1 MNIYLIRHGKLNW
14 EDNIKK
20 CIGITDTKLS
30 NEGIKMIE
38 ELISFIKDKNISKIY
53 TSDLNR
59 CEKSAQI
66 LSSSLKIPY
75 YTQSEL
81 REINMGIW
89 ENKSFD
95 YIKEHYPLE
104 YDERGKNIETFKV
117 ENGESFYECYNRSV
131 NIFKKLQKENK
142 NIAIICHSG
151 VIKCLLCYLKNI
163 PLNNILNIKLNYGD
177 IVCISYK
184 N

>member
-38 ELISFIKDKNISKIY
+38 GLVSFLKDKNIRKIY

-75 YTQSEL
+75 Y
-81 REINMGIW
+81 
-89 ENKSFD
+89 
-95 YIKEHYPLE
+95 Y
-104 YDERGKNIETFKV
+104 
-117 ENGESFYECYNRSV
+117 
-131 NIFKKLQKENK
+131 
-142 NIAIICHSG
+142 
-151 VIKCLLCYLKNI
+151 
-163 PLNNILNIKLNYGD
+163 
-177 IVCISYK
+177 
-184 N
+184 